1 MRVLGVSHDD
11 KYVFLDEGYYSVSK
25 EDSFTPVF
33 TKYNIKNIQEM
44 LKIRR
49 DNDFYLYEN
58 DKMDFIDLVSGPR
71 KLLSS
76 LLEFVNINTNLKTRY
91 LTEWD
96 KKSDQSIYL
105 LKESYDPLLLEERM
119 NDEWSNL
126 GSMMIQE
133 GFWSTVWDGIK
144 GAGSWIGKNII
155 MPIINNGIIPFLRW
169 VRRNSQ
175 TYAGIIIELILTF
188 TPLVGGVKLIYLLFI
203 ALDIYEI
210 VTGDFDP
217 KDPNRAKM
225 PYIFLFFDIIA
236 FAFTGAV
243 SKAAKAPILVAKQ
256 SGKAVPKS
264 LTWIFKKFKSI
275 LGPLKSGLDGI
286 LNFLKKLFPKSGVVG
301 KIASGFGNVM
311 KKLGQELAEL
321 TGVKATAQ
329 LAKQTPGKLL
339 ARASGGA
346 LVGVALAEFFE
357 EERLKKGDS
366 GPEVKRIQ
374 EFINYVATQPEGKKF
389 GVKPVE
395 VDGKYGDETVGQV
408 SNLKKWIMST
418 KQYDINDTDGS
429 YIQPEISQ
437 AMGVELQPSGF
448 NKVVNWVF
456 GKNAMST
463 FSSKL
468 SSADQWTKKTFGDP
482 TKQNKPEMSA
492 A

>member
-11 KYVFLDEGYYSVSK
+11 KYVFLDEGYYSVSE

-33 TKYNIKNIQEM
+33 TKYSIKNIQEM

-58 DKMDFIDLVSGPR
+58 DKIDFIDLVSGPR

-76 LLEFVNINTNLKTRY
+76 LLEFVNIDTNLKTRY

-119 NDEWSNL
+119 NDEWYNL

-144 GAGSWIGKNII
+144 GVGGWIGKNII

-225 PYIFLFFDIIA
+225 PYIFLLIDIVSWY
-236 FAFTGAV
+236 FTGAV
-243 SKAAKAPILVAKQ
+243 GKTLKAPVVAAKQ
-256 SGKAVPKS
+256 TGKAIPKS
-264 LTWIFKKFKSI
+264 FSWIFKQ
-275 LGPLKSGLDGI
+275 LKGVVGALKGAIDGI
-286 LNFLKKLFPKSGVVG
+286 LNFLKKLFPKSGVIG
-301 KIASGFGNVM
+301 KIASGFSNVM
-311 KKLGQELAEL
+311 KKLGEQLAEL

-329 LAKQTPGKLL
+329 MAKNAPGTLL
-339 ARASGGA
+339 KRGATGG
-346 LVGVALAEFFE
+346 LIGVGLAEFFI
-357 EERLKKGDS
+357 EERMKKGDS
-366 GPEVKRIQ
+366 GADVKKLQ
-374 EFINYVATQPEGKKF
+374 EFINFVGTQPELKAYGMT
-389 GVKPVE
+389 PIE
-395 VDGKYGDETVGQV
+395 VDGKYGDETVKQV
-408 SNLKKWIMST
+408 SKLKKWINST
-418 KQYDINDTDGS
+418 GQYNINDTDGN
-429 YIQPEISQ
+429 YVQPEIAQ

-448 NKVVNWVF
+448 NKVVDFTF
-456 GKNAMST
+456 GKGAMDT
-463 FSSKL
+463 FGNKL
-468 SSADQWTKKTFGDP
+468 AQADQWAKKTFGTP
-482 TKQNKPEMSA
+482 GNKNKPAVSA
-492 A
+492 P